1 MENKEKQKK
10 RELVLREFLTEL
22 RKKTN
27 LTQEDLARKLD
38 KPQSFISKYESGERR
53 LDILE
58 FIEIVFVLNQ
68 NPLKAFEKLL
78 ALLNKEKK

>member
-1 MENKEKQKK
+1 MENKEKQKE
-10 RELVLREFLTEL
+10 RELALREFLIEL
-22 RKKTN
+22 RKKNN

>member
-78 ALLNKEKK
+78 TLLNKEKK